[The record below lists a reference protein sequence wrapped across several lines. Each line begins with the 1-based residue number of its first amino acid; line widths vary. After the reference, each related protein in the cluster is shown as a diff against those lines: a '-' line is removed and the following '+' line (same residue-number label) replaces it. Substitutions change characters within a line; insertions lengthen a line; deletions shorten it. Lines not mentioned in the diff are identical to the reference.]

1 MIIQYKRLVDE
12 TMTTNIFDV
21 KLKQFDRKAFKNCFN
36 TVEWNVFGKVS
47 NIIGTIVEAVMP
59 SIKLGTQVRIIID
72 KDNFIPAEVVGF
84 KEDKVLLL
92 PFSNLKGI
100 APGCKIEIYR
110 VLDTIKVGDF
120 LLGNI
125 IDPFINSLTSNKITF
140 SIPCDEVPLDRPPPN
155 PVERQRI
162 NEPLSVGVRAID
174 GLLTLANGQRI
185 GIMAGSGVGKSV
197 LMGMIAQSSEA
208 DVNVIG
214 LIGERG
220 REVKEFIDKDLGKE
234 GLKKSVVVVVT
245 SDQSPL
251 MKIRGA
257 KVVIAIA
264 EYFSSKGKKVMLMMD
279 SLTRVAM
286 AQREIGL
293 AIGEPPTTKGYTPS
307 VFSLLPKLLE
317 RSGSQKQGF
326 GAITALYTVLVD
338 ADDFSEP
345 IADTARSILDGHIN
359 LTRKLAYKGHFPA
372 IDISSSISRLMVDV
386 VKKEHYEIAM
396 RIKEL
401 IGIYEENLDLIQIGA
416 YQIGTNSKL
425 DQAIKLMPAIE
436 SFLKQD
442 KKDKSNLNLAIEHM
456 KSIFQDN
463 ISLNM
468 DSDSHINYAA

>member
-1 MIIQYKRLVDE
+1 MK
-12 TMTTNIFDV
+12 TMTTNIFDF
-21 KLKQFDRKAFKNCFN
+21 KLKQFNRKAFKNYFN
-36 TVEWNVFGKVS
+36 TVEWNVFGKVF

-84 KEDKVLLL
+84 KEDKALLL
-92 PFSNLKGI
+92 PFSNLNGI
-100 APGCKIEIYR
+100 APGCKVEIYR

-125 IDPFINSLTSNKITF
+125 IDPFINSLTSNGITF
-140 SIPCDEVPLDRPPPN
+140 PINCDEVPLDKPPPN

-162 NEPLSVGVRAID
+162 IEPLGVGVRAID

-257 KVVIAIA
+257 KVLIAIA

-326 GAITALYTVLVD
+326 GAITSLYTVLVD
-338 ADDFSEP
+338 ADDFNEP

-372 IDISSSISRLMVDV
+372 IDISSSISRLMADV
-386 VKKEHYEIAM
+386 VDKEHYDIAI

-416 YQIGTNSKL
+416 YQIGTNPKL

-442 KKDKSNLNLAIEHM
+442 KKDHSNLNIAIEQM
-456 KSIFQDN
+456 RSILQDN
-463 ISLNM
+463 TTLNM
-468 DSDSHINYAA
+468 SSNGHFNYAA